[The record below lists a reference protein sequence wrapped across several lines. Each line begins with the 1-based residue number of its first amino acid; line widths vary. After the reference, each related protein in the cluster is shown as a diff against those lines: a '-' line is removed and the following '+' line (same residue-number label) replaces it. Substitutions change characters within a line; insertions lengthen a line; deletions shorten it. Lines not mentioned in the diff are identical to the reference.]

1 MDFRGNRDDD
11 GSQQMDAV
19 LGSFDKIKN
28 LSVNILS
35 EIKTHGYAY
44 IKQPLSLDDFELI
57 SGQLGMIKGRAD
69 IKIDKTQEIAQQRA
83 RKVKNRPSAYQ
94 AETFAFHQDNP
105 TADMFAWYCREQDDT
120 DGTMLLLDTGDVG
133 DYFSAEDLAVMSSV
147 NIRYSLRVKDNEEF
161 SVRPL
166 VLRKDSTYNV
176 YYQPWLLLD
185 SYDTE
190 QSLALEKFSEYL
202 KHKEKTQLISVPIK
216 RGECLFIDNHRIL
229 HGRNAIADNS
239 KRHLIRLM
247 IVKRE
252 GA

>member
-1 MDFRGNRDDD
+1 MNFMGNRDDELQH
-11 GSQQMDAV
+11 GDAV
-19 LGSFDKIKN
+19 SGSFDRIKN
-28 LSVNILS
+28 FILS
-35 EIKTHGYAY
+35 EIKTHGYAH

-57 SGQLGMIKGRAD
+57 SEHLGMIKSRAD
-69 IKIDKTQEIAQQRA
+69 IKIDKTQEIAQQSA

-94 AETFAFHQDNP
+94 AEGFAFHQDNP
-105 TADMFAWYCREQDDT
+105 TADMFAWYCMEQDDT
-120 DGTMLLLDTGDVG
+120 AGTMLLLDTGDVG
-133 DYFSAEDLAVMSSV
+133 DYFSAQDLAVMSSV
-147 NIRYSLRVKDNEEF
+147 NIRYSLRVKDKEEF

-166 VLRKDSTYNV
+166 VLRKGSTYSV

-185 SYDTE
+185 SYDKQ

-202 KHKEKTQLISVPIK
+202 KQKEKTQLISIPIK

-247 IVKRE
+247 VVKRE
-252 GA
+252 GV